1 MIDDGSHADKTT
13 KARIDELVQIAL
25 QIGAGIIDV
34 VAISTSDISI
44 KDDLANMCREPVCAF
59 YGLSANCPPYVAS
72 PSKFRNMLEIN
83 KYALAIKI
91 DVPTGWLNTDD
102 RLVVMKLLHEIVAD
116 IERAAIELGY
126 TNSKAF
132 AAGSCKEIFCNKH
145 SRCRLLTDN
154 GECRHPK
161 YARPAIEAYGVDVHD
176 LNTTAGWFKDQY
188 SKEAAVD
195 KASIGAI
202 YGIVLIGQLSSGF
215 CRAPE

>member
-1 MIDDGSHADKTT
+1 MIDDRLHADKT
-13 KARIDELVQIAL
+13 KPRIDELVQIAL

-34 VAISTSDISI
+34 VTISTSDISI
-44 KDDLANMCREPVCAF
+44 EDDLANMCRKPVCAF

-72 PSKFRNMLEIN
+72 PSEFRNMLEIYR
-83 KYALAIKI
+83 YALAIKM
-91 DVPTGWLNTDD
+91 DVPTGWLNSDD

-145 SRCRLLTDN
+145 SHCQLLTDN
-154 GECRHPK
+154 GKCRHPK
-161 YARPAIEAYGVDVHD
+161 YARPAVEAYGVNVHD
-176 LNTTAGWFKDQY
+176 LNTTTGWIKDQK
-188 SKEAAVD
+188 SKEAIVD

-202 YGIVLIGQLSSGF
+202 YGLVLIG
-215 CRAPE
+215 

>member
-1 MIDDGSHADKTT
+1 MIDYESHIDKSNS
-13 KARIDELVQIAL
+13 KIDELVQIAL

-34 VAISTSDISI
+34 VVISTSDISI
-44 KDDLANMCREPVCAF
+44 EDNLANMCREPICAF
-59 YGLSANCPPYVAS
+59 YGLSANCPPYVSS
-72 PSKFRNMLEIN
+72 PSEFQNMLRIY

-91 DVPTGWLNTDD
+91 DVPIGWLNSDD

-116 IERAAIELGY
+116 IERAAIKLDY

-145 SRCRLLTDN
+145 LRCRLLTDN

-161 YARPAIEAYGVDVHD
+161 YARPAIEAYGVNVHD
-176 LNTTAGWFKDQY
+176 LNRTAGWSSDQN
-188 SKEAAVD
+188 SREATID

-202 YGIVLIGQLSSGF
+202 YGLVLIG
-215 CRAPE
+215 